1 MFPKGNIS
9 FFVFQLTQGMK
20 VTFLVIGKTTDKYLL
35 PGIEDYNKRLARY
48 CNYDYIEAPGVRL
61 GKSATAEE
69 TRRSEEDIIFS
80 KLEKND
86 FLVLMDEKGREITSQ
101 GFGEF
106 LENHQMIGTKRL
118 VFLIGGAYG
127 FSDHVYARANTKMAL
142 SQMTFTHQMVRLIFT
157 EQLYRAF
164 TITKGEKYHH

>member
-1 MFPKGNIS
+1 
-9 FFVFQLTQGMK
+9 MK
-20 VTFLVIGKTTDKYLL
+20 VKFLVIGKTTDKYLL
-35 PGIEDYNKRLARY
+35 LGIEEYNKRLARY
-48 CNYDYIEAPGVRL
+48 CNYEYQELAGVRL
-61 GKSATAEE
+61 GKSATADETKRKEE
-69 TRRSEEDIIFS
+69 EIIFS
-80 KLEKND
+80 KLEKSD
-86 FLVLMDEKGREITSQ
+86 FLVLMDEKGREFTSK

-106 LENHQMIGTKRL
+106 LKSHQMIGTKNI

-127 FSDHVYARANTKMAL
+127 FSDTIYKRANSKIAL